1 MPVRRSGGIGVR
13 LKKITPEIE
22 SALRPVIETVADMV
36 KVDAQ
41 TSITAGAVS
50 GAAHVPSAPGQPP
63 NNDTG
68 VLANSITVERVNAL
82 RCRVVATAPY
92 AAIQELGGTAGGVT
106 LPERPYMRPAADR
119 NRANGE
125 KLMKAA
131 VAKALRGDKI

>member
-1 MPVRRSGGIGVR
+1 MPVKRTGGIGIK
-13 LKKITPEIE
+13 LKQLTPQIE
-22 SALRPVIETVADMV
+22 AALRPVIETVADMV

-41 TSITAGAVS
+41 TSITAGSVS
-50 GAAHVPSAPGQPP
+50 GAAHVPSAPGEPP

-68 VLANSITVERVNAL
+68 VLANSITVEQIDAL

-119 NRANGE
+119 NRQSG
-125 KLMKAA
+125 KRLMEAA
-131 VAKALRGDKI
+131 VAKVVNGSTV